1 MIKFLMKYYYYG
13 KDATVE
19 ITELAVSQNM
29 KTISSSGKDTY
40 RIVSQ
45 EAKKERN
52 NSSWCTVLC
61 SYV

>member
-1 MIKFLMKYYYYG
+1 MKYYYYG
-13 KDATVE
+13 KDASVE
-19 ITELAVSQNM
+19 IIELAVSQNIM
-29 KTISSSGKDTY
+29 KIVSSSGKDSH

-45 EAKKERN
+45 EAKKEHN

>member
-29 KTISSSGKDTY
+29 KIISSSGKDTY

-52 NSSWCTVLC
+52 NSS
-61 SYV
+61 